1 MGRRADAACDF
12 LHQKRTRHSR
22 DRGDEVAGQAGLAWL
37 RPACTGERDQLFTL
51 VKETGLDKTEIVLNG
66 DIPQKE
72 PKVASSGSLKQ
83 QIKPVKK
90 IVKIV
95 LNKKMPS

>member
-22 DRGDEVAGQAGLAWL
+22 DRGDEEAGQAGLAWL
-37 RPACTGERDQLFTL
+37 VRLAPENATTLFTL

-90 IVKIV
+90 TVR
-95 LNKKMPS
+95 SY